1 MGRTYLDF
9 EQYIAAHPDC
19 SVVEMDVVEGAGGK
33 SSPCPPY
40 SFLPQL
46 LFLYAPFSHGIWL
59 QSSCHRCLCLSVYF
73 PGARPVF
80 QAFSVILT
88 DNRTSFRDPSVF
100 ERKNG
105 RDSHT
110 LIFYCG
116 PMASWQKGRLEK
128 NNEFICYLLP
138 KGATFSRLTQPRA
151 TLPSNHINSTTS
163 ASLNGCTPFEL
174 ALLLL
179 DKKLLDRGSWDH
191 LF

>member
-19 SVVEMDVVEGAGGK
+19 SVVEIDVVEGAGGK
-33 SSPCPPY
+33 SSPVLLTLFFRSCC
-40 SFLPQL
+40 SFML
-46 LFLYAPFSHGIWL
+46 LFLMESDSRVAVTDVFAFLYTFLGP
-59 QSSCHRCLCLSVYF
+59 
-73 PGARPVF
+73 ARYSRL
-80 QAFSVILT
+80 FSVILT

-151 TLPSNHINSTTS
+151 TLPSNHINSTTR

-179 DKKLLDRGSWDH
+179 DKKLLNRGS
-191 LF
+191 